1 MSLFL
6 GLTNVSKQYEGKSI
20 LRDCSYSFD
29 EVGIYGLIGPNGGG
43 KSTLLRICALLE
55 DPDQG
60 TITYVSDGR
69 AVPLNQELRRR
80 ITLVLPKVGVF
91 NTSVFKNVA
100 YGLKVRGVPARSIK
114 DKVLDALDYVG
125 MVPKKDQ
132 RAVTLSSG
140 ETQRLGLARALVVEP
155 EVLFLDEPTAS
166 IDPQNTTV
174 IEEIILKLRREARTL
189 VIMATHDM
197 EQVKRITDRVIRVE
211 QGRIAV

>member
-6 GLTNVSKQYEGKSI
+6 ELSHVSKQYEGKSI
-20 LRDCSYSFD
+20 LSDCSYSFD

-43 KSTLLRICALLE
+43 KSTLLRVCALLE
-55 DPDQG
+55 PPDQG
-60 TITYVSDGR
+60 TISYVSDGR

-114 DKVLDALDYVG
+114 DKVLGALDFVG
-125 MVPKKDQ
+125 MISKKDQ

-140 ETQRLGLARALVVEP
+140 ETQRLGLARALVLEP

-166 IDPQNTTV
+166 IDPRNTTV

-211 QGRIAV
+211 QGRIVA

>member
-1 MSLFL
+1 M
-6 GLTNVSKQYEGKSI
+6 
-20 LRDCSYSFD
+20 
-29 EVGIYGLIGPNGGG
+29 
-43 KSTLLRICALLE
+43 
-55 DPDQG
+55 
-60 TITYVSDGR
+60 
-69 AVPLNQELRRR
+69 
-80 ITLVLPKVGVF
+80 LPKVGVF

-114 DKVLDALDYVG
+114 DKVLGALDFVG
-125 MVPKKDQ
+125 MIPKKDQ
-132 RAVTLSSG
+132 QALTLSSG

-211 QGRIAV
+211 QGRIVVLNRRTRQWKFAYCCTGVVKASPVSQAPVRSFQSFWTAVMVCAVSSTVKST

>member
-6 GLTNVSKQYEGKSI
+6 DLTDASKQYEGKSI
-20 LRDCSYSFD
+20 LRDCSYAFD
-29 EVGIYGLIGPNGGG
+29 EVGIYGLIGSNGGG

-55 DPDQG
+55 PPDQG
-60 TITYVSDGR
+60 TITYISDGR

-114 DKVLDALDYVG
+114 DKVLGALDYVG

-132 RAVTLSSG
+132 QALTLSSG
-140 ETQRLGLARALVVEP
+140 ETQRLGLARALVLDP

-166 IDPQNTTV
+166 IDPDNTRV
-174 IEEIILKLRREARTL
+174 IEEIILKLRQEARTL

-197 EQVKRITDRVIRVE
+197 EQVKRITDRVLKID
-211 QGRIAV
+211 QGRIIE

>member
-6 GLTNVSKQYEGKSI
+6 ELSNVSKQYEGKSI

-43 KSTLLRICALLE
+43 KSTLLRVCALLE
-55 DPDQG
+55 PPDQG

-114 DKVLDALDYVG
+114 DKVLGALDFVG
-125 MVPKKDQ
+125 MISKKDQ

-166 IDPQNTTV
+166 IDPHNTTV

-211 QGRIAV
+211 QGRIVA

>member
-1 MSLFL
+1 MTLSLS
-6 GLTNVSKQYEGKSI
+6 LTDVSKQYEGKSI

-60 TITYVSDGR
+60 TITYVSEGR
-69 AVPLNQELRRR
+69 SSPLDQELRRR

-114 DKVLDALDYVG
+114 DKVLGALDYVG

-132 RAVTLSSG
+132 QALTLSSG
-140 ETQRLGLARALVVEP
+140 ETQRLGLARALVLDP

-166 IDPQNTTV
+166 IDPQNTAV
-174 IEEIILKLRREARTL
+174 IEEIILKLRREGRTL

-211 QGRIAV
+211 QGRIVA